1 MFAKPLLTRLKP
13 YVRWVILGGTLFFIA
28 KTLKDH
34 WQEVIELEVS
44 AQVWPILA
52 LALGITLLA
61 HIWSGWVWH
70 WILAMFNQHFGG
82 GWSTRVYLKTNVAKY
97 LPGNVW
103 HFYGRVK
110 ALQDR
115 ETPIGIAV
123 ISVVM
128 EPLLMAVAALILGC
142 LGEWQMASAPWRLL
156 QLGIL
161 CGALISVH
169 PYIFNPVLQTL
180 SHAKAKAQGLPLSD
194 KKSPQLRTYP
204 LRPLLGEVGFVALRS
219 LGFLCTVAALQPL
232 TLEIAQSLIGSFSL
246 AWLLG
251 LVVPGAPGGIGVFEA
266 TAISLLSGQLPTA
279 IILSSIAF
287 YRLLSTLAEVAGA
300 ALAWLSEKV
309 VGTA

>member
-1 MFAKPLLTRLKP
+1 MFAKLLLTRLKP

-34 WQEVIELEVS
+34 WQEVVELEVS
-44 AQVWPILA
+44 ARAWPILT
-52 LALGITLLA
+52 LALVITLLA

-70 WILAMFNQHFGG
+70 WILAMFSQHFGG

-115 ETPIGIAV
+115 ETPIGVAV

-142 LGEWQMASAPWRLL
+142 LGEWQPASAPWRLG

-180 SHAKAKAQGLPLSD
+180 SHAKAKAQRLPLSD
-194 KKSPQLRTYP
+194 EKPPQLRTYP

-232 TLEIAQSLIGSFSL
+232 TLEIAQSLIGAFSL

-251 LVVPGAPGGIGVFEA
+251 LIVPGAPGGIGVFEA
-266 TAISLLSGQLPTA
+266 TAISLLSGQLPAA

>member
-13 YVRWVILGGTLFFIA
+13 YLRWAILGGTLFFIV
-28 KTLKDH
+28 KTLKDN
-34 WQEVIELEVS
+34 WQEVIELKITVQ
-44 AQVWPILA
+44 ALPILA

-61 HIWSGWVWH
+61 HVWSGWVWH
-70 WILAMFNQHFGG
+70 WILAMFNQPFGG
-82 GWSTRVYLKTNVAKY
+82 GWSTRVYLKTNIAKY

-115 ETPIGIAV
+115 GTPTGTAV
-123 ISVVM
+123 LGVVM

-142 LGEWQMASAPWRLL
+142 LGDWQLSASPWRLG
-156 QLGIL
+156 QVAVLG
-161 CGALISVH
+161 GAMISVH
-169 PYIFNPVLQTL
+169 PYIFNPVLQAL
-180 SHAKAKAQGLPLSD
+180 SRAKAKAQRLPLSD
-194 KKSPQLRTYP
+194 EKSPQLKTYP

-219 LGFLCTVAALQPL
+219 LGFVCTVAALQPL
-232 TLEIAQSLIGSFSL
+232 TLEITQSLIGAFSL

-287 YRLLSTLAEVAGA
+287 YRLLSTLAEIVGA

-309 VGTA
+309 MGTT